1 MVATNFDEKKLRQ
14 ELIEVYERFIED
26 PQDKKNCERFS
37 ELDRKYSGANDLI
50 HDQTLVMALNNWSF
64 LWQKNLPGQEDN
76 AIDPKKMLRKLKEN
90 K

>member
-1 MVATNFDEKKLRQ
+1 MVATNLDEKKLRQ

-26 PQDKKNCERFS
+26 PQDKENRERFS

-50 HDQTLVMALNNWSF
+50 YDQTLVTALNNWSF
-64 LWQKNLPGQEDN
+64 LWQKNILGQEDH
-76 AIDPKKMLRKLKEN
+76 AIDPKKMLRRLKEN